1 MFNRFKNH
9 VHDWLKD
16 VENKEANPLQHSLK
30 KEAKSC
36 SSKLKSSNSSGR
48 SQRKSKSSKKRA
60 LERKAKSAT
69 LLAAAKSRQILQLK
83 DNQAEQIRVEEKLEK
98 VRVISLVYEEIK
110 SLLDKEKLHQP
121 QLLVEIDVD
130 VQIAATPSTT
140 GRRNR
145 NIQK

>member
-48 SQRKSKSSKKRA
+48 CKSKSSKKRA

-98 VRVISLVYEEIK
+98 VSVISLVYDEIK